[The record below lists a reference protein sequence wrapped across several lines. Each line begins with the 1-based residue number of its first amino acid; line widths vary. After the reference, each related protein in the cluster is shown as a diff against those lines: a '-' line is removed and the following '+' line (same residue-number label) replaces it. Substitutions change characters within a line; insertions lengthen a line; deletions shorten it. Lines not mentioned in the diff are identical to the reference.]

1 MKETRKQRKQRAKA
15 IFKELDYEYTEKE
28 PETARVGSYTVV
40 FVPFSD
46 ASLCCGKCFLSD
58 YRQGKKCLACRDFER
73 PDKRNGFWRF
83 SSQMEYDETERRIV
97 SARYRAKNKEKGVY
111 DDE

>member
-1 MKETRKQRKQRAKA
+1 MKKEQKMKLAK
-15 IFKELDYEYTEKE
+15 ILSELDYKFVEEKD
-28 PETARVGSYTVV
+28 ETAKVGSYTVV

-46 ASLCCGKCFLSD
+46 ASQCCGKCFLSD

-73 PDKRNGFWRF
+73 DDKQNGFWRF

>member
-28 PETARVGSYTVV
+28 PETAKVGSYTVV

-46 ASLCCGKCFLSD
+46 ASLCCGKCFLD
-58 YRQGKKCLACRDFER
+58 IYKNGRKCLACRDYER
-73 PDKRNGFWRF
+73 SDKRNGFWRF
-83 SSQMEYDETERRIV
+83 SSQNECYDEVERRIV
-97 SARYRAKNKEKGVY
+97 SARYRTKNKEKK
-111 DDE
+111 